1 MKTFA
6 TGGAPHL
13 PVPARVCR
21 VMAEVLLALLPGIA
35 VHVWI
40 FGAGVLIQLALAITF
55 ALAVEAA
62 ALRLRGVRTTPFP
75 GDLSAVVTAVLFVL
89 CIGPSSPWW
98 ISALGM
104 LAALGLAKHA
114 YGGLGS
120 NLFNP
125 AMVGYA
131 VVLLA
136 FPRLVSQWPATAA
149 DLPTSAQLIFTGAA
163 PGSWDTLSSATPLDA
178 LRQLAAQGQR
188 LGEIHNDALFQHS
201 QAAAWTAIATAY
213 LLGGLYLLWRR
224 IVGWQAPAGVIAG
237 CILLTL
243 PFWLFDAEVHPAP
256 LQHLSS
262 GGLLLAAWFV
272 ATDPVSGCT
281 SPRGRLVFGV
291 GVAALTLAIRRW
303 GHYPDG
309 VAFAVLLMNAA
320 APLIDRVTRPRIYGH
335 GTHVNDA
342 HD

>member
-13 PVPARVCR
+13 PAPVRVRR
-21 VMAEVLLALLPGIA
+21 VMAEVMLALLPGIA
-35 VHVWI
+35 VHTWI
-40 FGAGVLIQLALAITF
+40 FGSGMLIQLALAIAF

-62 ALRLRGVRTTPFP
+62 ALRLRGVGSAPLP

-89 CIGPSSPWW
+89 CIGPLSPWW

-104 LAALGLAKHA
+104 LAALALAKHA
-114 YGGLGS
+114 YGGLGC

-136 FPRLVSQWPATAA
+136 FPRLVSQWPAATA
-149 DLPTSAQLIFTGAA
+149 DLPTAAQAIFAGAA
-163 PGSWDTLSSATPLDA
+163 RESWDTLSSATPLDA
-178 LRQLAAQGQR
+178 VRQLTAQGRQP
-188 LGEIHNDALFQHS
+188 GEIHNDALFQHS

-237 CILLTL
+237 CVLLTL
-243 PFWLFDAEVHPAP
+243 PFWLFDAEVHPSP
-256 LQHLSS
+256 LQHLSR

-281 SPRGRLVFGV
+281 SPRGRLVFGI

-335 GTHVNDA
+335 ATRVSDV

>member
-13 PVPARVCR
+13 AAPARVRR
-21 VMAEVLLALLPGIA
+21 VMAEVLLALLPGIVA
-35 VHVWI
+35 HAWI
-40 FGAGVLIQLALAITF
+40 FGSGVLIQLTLAITF
-55 ALAVEAA
+55 AFAIEAA
-62 ALRLRGVRTTPFP
+62 ALRLRGVGATPFP

-89 CIGPSSPWW
+89 CIGPLSPWW
-98 ISALGM
+98 IGALGM
-104 LAALGLAKHA
+104 LVALALAKHA
-114 YGGLGS
+114 YGGLGG

-125 AMVGYA
+125 AMAGYA
-131 VVLLA
+131 AVLLA
-136 FPRLVSQWPATAA
+136 FPRLVSQWPAATV
-149 DLPTSAQLIFTGAA
+149 DLPAAALAIFAGAA
-163 PGSWDTLSSATPLDA
+163 PQSWDTLSSATPLDA
-178 LRQLAAQGQR
+178 VRQLTAHGQR

-201 QAAAWTAIATAY
+201 QAAAWTVIATAY

-224 IVGWQAPAGVIAG
+224 IVSWQAPAGVIAG
-237 CILLTL
+237 SILLTL
-243 PFWLFDAEVHPAP
+243 PFWLFDAEVHPSP

-262 GGLLLAAWFV
+262 GGLLLAAWFI

-320 APLIDRVTRPRIYGH
+320 APLIDRVTRPSIYGH
-335 GTHVNDA
+335 ARRVNDA

>member
-13 PVPARVCR
+13 PAPVRVRR

-35 VHVWI
+35 VHAWF
-40 FGAGVLIQLALAITF
+40 FGIGVLIQLVLATAF
-55 ALAVEAA
+55 ALTVEAG
-62 ALRLRGVRTTPFP
+62 ALRLRGVRAAPFL

-104 LAALGLAKHA
+104 LAALALAKHA
-114 YGGLGS
+114 YGGLGC

-136 FPRLVSQWPATAA
+136 FPRLVSQWPAATT
-149 DLPTSAQLIFTGAA
+149 DLPTAAQAIFAGAA
-163 PGSWDTLSSATPLDA
+163 SAGWDTLSSATPLDA
-178 LRQLAAQGQR
+178 LRQLTTQGQR
-188 LGEIHNDALFQHS
+188 LGEIHNDSLFQS
-201 QAAAWTAIATAY
+201 SRATAWTAIATAY
-213 LLGGLYLLWRR
+213 LLGGMYLLWRR
-224 IVGWQAPAGVIAG
+224 IVGWQAPVGVIAG
-237 CILLTL
+237 CVLLAL
-243 PFWLFDAEVHPAP
+243 PLWLFDAEVHPSP
-256 LQHLSS
+256 LQHLGS
-262 GGLLLAAWFV
+262 GSLLLAAWFV

-303 GHYPDG
+303 GHHPDG

-320 APLIDRVTRPRIYGH
+320 APLIDHVTRPRIYGH
-335 GTHVNDA
+335 ATGRNNA

>member
-6 TGGAPHL
+6 TSGAPHL
-13 PVPARVCR
+13 PAPVRVRR

-35 VHVWI
+35 VHAWI
-40 FGAGVLIQLALAITF
+40 FGTGVLIQLVLALAF

-62 ALRLRGVRTTPFP
+62 ALRLRGVGAAPFL

-89 CIGPSSPWW
+89 CIGPLSPWW

-104 LAALGLAKHA
+104 LAALALAKHA
-114 YGGLGS
+114 YGGLGC

-136 FPRLVSQWPATAA
+136 FPRLVSQWPATTA
-149 DLPTSAQLIFTGAA
+149 DLPTAAQAIFAGGAA
-163 PGSWDTLSSATPLDA
+163 TSWDTLSSATPLDA

-201 QAAAWTAIATAY
+201 RAAAWTAIATAY

-224 IVGWQAPAGVIAG
+224 IVGWQAPVGVIAG
-237 CILLTL
+237 CMLLAL
-243 PFWLFDAEVHPAP
+243 PFWLFDAETHPSP
-256 LQHLSS
+256 LQHLGS

-303 GHYPDG
+303 GSYPDG

-335 GTHVNDA
+335 AARVNDA

>member
-6 TGGAPHL
+6 TGSAPHL
-13 PVPARVCR
+13 PAPVRVRR

-35 VHVWI
+35 VHAWI
-40 FGAGVLIQLALAITF
+40 FGIGVLIQLVLAIAF

-62 ALRLRGVRTTPFP
+62 ALRLRGAGAARFP

-89 CIGPSSPWW
+89 CVGPLSPWW

-104 LAALGLAKHA
+104 LTAVALAKHA
-114 YGGLGS
+114 YGGLGG

-136 FPRLVSQWPATAA
+136 FPRLVSQWPAATA
-149 DLPTSAQLIFTGAA
+149 DLPTAAQAIFAGVA
-163 PGSWDTLSSATPLDA
+163 PERWDTLSSATPLDA
-178 LRQLAAQGQR
+178 LRQLTSQGQR
-188 LGEIHNDALFQHS
+188 LGEIHNDALFQRS
-201 QAAAWTAIATAY
+201 QAAAWSAIATAY

-224 IVGWQAPAGVIAG
+224 IVGWQAPVGVIAG
-237 CILLTL
+237 CVLLSL
-243 PFWLFDAEVHPAP
+243 PFWLFDAETHPSP
-256 LQHLSS
+256 LQHLGS

-320 APLIDRVTRPRIYGH
+320 APLIDRMTRPRIYGH
-335 GTHVNDA
+335 ATRVHDA